1 MAIKS
6 YVLQQ
11 DFATPYV
18 IATGRPHNPQQI
30 KVKKFRKGD
39 IVKGELKHANNK
51 PAFILAENN
60 AIVGLDTVKEIFT
73 KQVGAETRANE
84 MSSFNG
90 STTGSETKK
99 VAVPTNPK
107 VRYIDAMLL
116 GALVGVIGVV
126 IAEKQGWIP
135 EPDKKYKM
143 YGALGGAVAAAYIV
157 YRTSNGKPKVQI
169 VNKQE
174 FILN

>member
-1 MAIKS
+1 MAQKTYISTHNFK
-6 YVLQQ
+6 
-11 DFATPYV
+11 APYV
-18 IATGRPHNPQQI
+18 EVTGMPHNPQQ
-30 KVKKFRKGD
+30 VKFKTFRKGQQFR
-39 IVKGELKHANNK
+39 GELKHANNK

-84 MSSFNG
+84 MSAFSG
-90 STTGSETKK
+90 SSTGETKK
-99 VAVPTNPK
+99 VSIPTNPK

-116 GALVGVIGVV
+116 GALVGVVGVV

-143 YGALGGAVAAAYIV
+143 YGALAGALASAYIV

-174 FILN
+174 FI

>member
-1 MAIKS
+1 MAQKTYIS
-6 YVLQQ
+6 TH
-11 DFATPYV
+11 DFKAPYV
-18 IATGRPHNPQQI
+18 EVTGMPHNPQQ
-30 KVKKFRKGD
+30 VKFKTFRKGQQFR
-39 IVKGELKHANNK
+39 GELKHANNK

-60 AIVGLDTVKEIFT
+60 AIVGLDTVKEIVT

-84 MSSFNG
+84 MSAFSG
-90 STTGSETKK
+90 SSTGETKK
-99 VAVPTNPK
+99 VSVPTNPK

-116 GALVGVIGVV
+116 GALVGVVGVV

-143 YGALGGAVAAAYIV
+143 YGALAGALASAYIV

-174 FILN
+174 FI

>member
-1 MAIKS
+1 MAQKTYIS
-6 YVLQQ
+6 TH
-11 DFATPYV
+11 DFKAPYV
-18 IATGRPHNPQQI
+18 EVTGMPHNPQQ
-30 KVKKFRKGD
+30 VKFKTFRKGQQFR
-39 IVKGELKHANNK
+39 GELKHANNK

-60 AIVGLDTVKEIFT
+60 AIVGLDTVKEIVT

-84 MSSFNG
+84 MSAFNG
-90 STTGSETKK
+90 SASGETKK
-99 VAVPTNPK
+99 VSVPTNPK

-126 IAEKQGWIP
+126 IAEKQGWIA
-135 EPDKKYKM
+135 EPDRKYKM

-174 FILN
+174 FI

>member
-1 MAIKS
+1 MAQKTYIATH
-6 YVLQQ
+6 
-11 DFATPYV
+11 DFKAPYV
-18 IATGRPHNPQQI
+18 EVTGIPHNPQQ
-30 KVKKFRKGD
+30 VKFKTFRKGQQFR
-39 IVKGELKHANNK
+39 GELKHANNK

-84 MSSFNG
+84 MSAFNG
-90 STTGSETKK
+90 SSTGSETKK

-116 GALVGVIGVV
+116 GALVGVVGVV

-157 YRTSNGKPKVQI
+157 YRTSNAKPKVQI

-174 FILN
+174 FI

>member
-1 MAIKS
+1 MAQKTYIATH
-6 YVLQQ
+6 
-11 DFATPYV
+11 DFKAPYV
-18 IATGRPHNPQQI
+18 EVTGMPHNPQQ
-30 KVKKFRKGD
+30 VKFKTFRKGQQFR
-39 IVKGELKHANNK
+39 GELKHANNK

-73 KQVGAETRANE
+73 KQVGAQTRANE
-84 MSSFNG
+84 MSSFSG
-90 STTGSETKK
+90 STSGETKK
-99 VAVPTNPK
+99 VSVPTNPK

-126 IAEKQGWIP
+126 IAEKQGWIA
-135 EPDKKYKM
+135 EPDRKYKM

-157 YRTSNGKPKVQI
+157 YRTSNAKPKVQI

-174 FILN
+174 LI